1 MVGMLLAVVVAIS
14 DALVIILSNGIIQ
27 LKLKFAP
34 GGNRNF
40 RDIFFLLFLYIF
52 YLLCLYFLFIIFI
65 LFTYY
70 FCIFIYFFLY
80 VFIPF
85 LE

>member
-1 MVGMLLAVVVAIS
+1 MVGMVLAVVVAIS

-40 RDIFFLLFLYIF
+40 RDIFFSIIFIFFYLLFLYFFIYYFYIF
-52 YLLCLYFLFIIFI
+52 IFFIFCTFLF
-65 LFTYY
+65 L
-70 FCIFIYFFLY
+70 
-80 VFIPF
+80 F